1 MSDEKKKERKVIKIG
16 THGRTSDDHRK
27 SGGLAYATGNPE
39 LEKQEPTLQSK
50 DKQEW
55 KARKAKRQ
63 ARKDRARA
71 AAKKAGVKI
80 GRWRQSIAFAKDG
93 TKRCITVGS
102 PNVPKDYEVVQGGA
116 Q

>member
-1 MSDEKKKERKVIKIG
+1 MADEKKKERKIIKIG
-16 THGRTSDDHRK
+16 THGRTNANTFNRGPLPYAQGSD
-27 SGGLAYATGNPE
+27 
-39 LEKQEPTLQSK
+39 EKPKETLQAK

-63 ARKDRARA
+63 LRKDRARS

-80 GRWRQSIAFAKDG
+80 GRWQGSVAYAKDG
-93 TKRCITVGS
+93 SKRCITVGS
-102 PNVPKDYEVVQGGA
+102 PEIANGYEVVQGGD